1 MVIWII
7 LAPFCII
14 ALISLKCH
22 ARSSLLIIKDDAVV
36 GNLASCN
43 MIVIAAVSRNNL
55 RQRFVSQVHAPWLFS
70 LLTFRLWRLSL
81 FVIFKNSFTRLFSV
95 SDFHKT
101 PLKTKTKTIQHRYLG
116 IWDKK
121 KITYACVWPRF
132 RSVRLFHTR
141 DRYFFDKHICWRN
154 FLLKFIELFTEET
167 MLGSIRGG
175 PTCHNG
181 LCYESKN

>member
-1 MVIWII
+1 MAIWII
-7 LAPFCII
+7 LAPLCII

-22 ARSSLLIIKDDAVV
+22 ARSSLLIIKDDSVV
-36 GNLASCN
+36 GNFASCN
-43 MIVIAAVSRNNL
+43 VIVIAAVSRNNL

-116 IWDKK
+116 IWEIK
-121 KITYACVWPRF
+121 R
-132 RSVRLFHTR
+132 RSHMHASGI
-141 DRYFFDKHICWRN
+141 D
-154 FLLKFIELFTEET
+154 
-167 MLGSIRGG
+167 S
-175 PTCHNG
+175 G
-181 LCYESKN
+181 LCGSFIREIDIWSIFAGETFYPNL